1 MPGMLTKRYFYK
13 NPGFWRWGISIAL
26 IVLMIYAFWKELSFL
41 VDWLTGQQTLETT
54 DLSQIRN
61 LFVLTVSFVGFF
73 VILYL
78 SMMFVSQ
85 FVLPI
90 QAAEDRKRV
99 FDRMMRY
106 LTRSHGP
113 AIFVREGR
121 EIAKPEELRSSR
133 AGVAFVDLS
142 SAIVLEKQYFAGG
155 SRTVTGA
162 GTLGKIGGSRKR
174 KAPKGKVAAPP
185 IRNAR
190 AAGPGIV
197 FTGSGERIR
206 GAVSLRR
213 QFRLR
218 PNVKGITRDGFEVF
232 SHIFAIFTLGEPPEV
247 LKVTYTGDSAE
258 SIQVIQIDGKTNTIK
273 GFSDE
278 LDLDDKY
285 EIHRWFQTY
294 KPSTSPPAPVPSKKE
309 PEQAAAP
316 YTFDA
321 ERVFNAVY
329 GNARVI
335 KEGLMEDWTEL
346 PLKVAVEAYH
356 DMLAMENYDALYLP
370 EDPTKFPFRDE
381 FRPRYAKRLR
391 NLGVLG
397 YQMVL
402 GTDVQPLEKDQPW
415 DETYYT
421 IYPAQVLRTSK
432 ILRDRGIRLIA
443 AGFAEL
449 RPSNPAV
456 LLQRQEHWRAR
467 WQKESN
473 LTLAEYDYKEMKIR
487 SHARAM
493 AQKDM
498 VDALS
503 NLIKS
508 QDLTREAVAIR
519 LFQAI
524 ESFAKEPQTEKLLPK
539 ETLNALWSLHE
550 WLLPAGN
557 QRSYPSEHPE
567 KAFPD
572 E

>member
-1 MPGMLTKRYFYK
+1 LERAELPAGLAPGSKR
-13 NPGFWRWGISIAL
+13 
-26 IVLMIYAFWKELSFL
+26 
-41 VDWLTGQQTLETT
+41 QTS
-54 DLSQIRN
+54 DLSQVRN
-61 LFVLTVSFVGFF
+61 LFLLTVSFVGFF

-78 SMMFVSQ
+78 SIMFVSH
-85 FVLPI
+85 FVLPV
-90 QAAEDRKRV
+90 QAATDRKRV
-99 FDRMMRY
+99 FDRLLRY
-106 LTRSHGP
+106 LTGSHGP
-113 AIFVREGR
+113 AIFVREGKA
-121 EIAKPEELRSSR
+121 IAKPEELRKSN

-174 KAPKGKVAAPP
+174 KSKKSKEAAPAPP
-185 IRNAR
+185 IQKAR

-197 FTGSGERIR
+197 FSSGGERIR

-213 QFRLR
+213 QFRLHQ
-218 PNVKGITRDGFEVF
+218 NVKGTTRDGFEVF
-232 SHIFAIFTLGEPPEV
+232 SHIFTIFTLGEPPEV
-247 LKVTYTGDSAE
+247 LKVTYTGEGPE
-258 SIQVIQIDGKTNTIK
+258 SIQVIQIDEKTNTIR

-278 LDLDDKY
+278 LDLDDKN

-294 KPSTSPPAPVPSKKE
+294 KPSTSPPVKPVSPTK
-309 PEQAAAP
+309 PGQPAAP
-316 YTFDA
+316 YIFDP

-346 PLKVAVEAYH
+346 PLKVAIEAYH
-356 DMLAMENYDALYLP
+356 DMVAMESYDGLYLP
-370 EDPTKFPFRDE
+370 EDPMKFPFRDE
-381 FRPRYAKRLR
+381 FRPRFSKRLR

-397 YQMVL
+397 YQMFL
-402 GTDVQPLEKDQPW
+402 GSDAQLLEKDQPW
-415 DETYYT
+415 NETYYR

-456 LLQRQEHWRAR
+456 LQQRLDHWRAR

-493 AQKDM
+493 AQKEM
-498 VDALS
+498 VDALE

-508 QDLTREAVAIR
+508 QDLTREVVAIR

-524 ESFAKEPQTEKLLPK
+524 EAFAQEPQTEKLLPK

-550 WLLPAGN
+550 WLLPSGN
-557 QRSYPSEHPE
+557 QHSFPTEHPE